1 MIRFYREGV
10 LKNIVPLILCISIVT
25 SCMYVYSKDFLAVLT
40 LITIIIQATVFSFYT
55 YISGKSMI
63 LRFISILGSFF
74 AIGALVSIAVKTGNN
89 QSTVDYFV
97 WFLSPQSLVE
107 FSPAYVAATF
117 IIINFFI
124 ASTVYYFSAVRYRI
138 SMTFLITLI
147 PFAVYRKETAQV
159 PMFFALLLL
168 VMYMALMIHC
178 RQINTKPRH
187 RMIIEKGY
195 KRSMMVFLAS
205 TAFLALVIPKPELD
219 IDNSWVD
226 TVFESQ
232 KFTDY
237 MLHRLGIVSETA
249 SSSLA
254 YTGNANVKLFEFVTN
269 EEPVNLK
276 SQTYSLYNFDKN
288 LWRTMESETTGVKL
302 SKTDAEI
309 LDPAKFYSAV
319 AKAAE
324 LDGEWAEKYGLEGID
339 PELKDSYVRAITLLT
354 TRVNSRFCYSPVL
367 AFSVSVVSSGRGDV
381 FRTDQ
386 GMLYSSDSNNPNY
399 SLRYYSDSSLREKN
413 LQTVV
418 NSVNNATFPMFISEL
433 LEILSDNGITE
444 YNEVISAYGTD
455 YINAMEYMNET
466 HTEMPESL
474 YNITEN
480 VTRKCNSDYEKALA
494 IESYFRL
501 NDFKYS
507 LTYKKP
513 DGYNMEYFLT
523 EGKTGLCSDYATA
536 MVLMAR
542 AAGIPARYAE
552 GLHLHDPYSQSTL
565 PAMSGSSGKLPA
577 LYISVTD
584 SDLHAFPELYISGY
598 GWKSFEPTQIDEVVS
613 EESSFDYRMSVVMG
627 VIALLIII
635 FILFFDRRIKPYFSE
650 KIFFHRL
657 KKASDE
663 KSVSM
668 IVSRI
673 RKKLGLAE
681 SMTSAETG
689 RYVLETFGTDMSSTV
704 ADHDAV
710 VYGGKN
716 IGEGSRAAALEVYNR
731 ITELMKEQK
740 KSAKKKGKK

>member
-10 LKNIVPLILCISIVT
+10 LRNIVPLILCISIVT
-25 SCMYVYSKDFLAVLT
+25 SCMYVYSRDYLALLT
-40 LITIIIQATVFSFYT
+40 LVTVIIQATVFSFYT
-55 YISGKSMI
+55 YIAGKSMI

-178 RQINTKPRH
+178 RQVNTKPRH
-187 RMIIEKGY
+187 RMIVEKGY
-195 KRSMMVFLAS
+195 KRSMVVFLAF

-232 KFTDY
+232 RFTEY
-237 MLHRLGIVSETA
+237 MLHRLGIVSETT

-254 YTGNANVKLFEFVTN
+254 YTGSANIRLFEFVTN
-269 EEPVNLK
+269 EEPINLK

-288 LWRTMESETTGVKL
+288 LWRTMENETTGEKL
-302 SKTDAEI
+302 SETDAEL

-324 LDGEWAEKYGLEGID
+324 LDSAWAEKYGLEGLA
-339 PELKDSYVRAITLLT
+339 PELKESYVRAVTLLT
-354 TRVNSRFCYSPVL
+354 TKVNSRFCYSPVL

-381 FRTDQ
+381 FRTEQ

-413 LQTVV
+413 LQKVV
-418 NSVNNATFPMFISEL
+418 NSVNNSTFPVFLSEL
-433 LEILSDNGITE
+433 LKILSDNGITE
-444 YNEVISAYGTD
+444 YNEVITAYSSD
-455 YINAMEYMNET
+455 YISAMEYSNET
-466 HTEMPESL
+466 ETEIPESV
-474 YNITEN
+474 YRITEN
-480 VTRKCNSDYEKALA
+480 VIRRCDSDYEKALA

-507 LTYKKP
+507 LTYRKP

-552 GLHLHDPYSQSTL
+552 GLHLHDPYSEATL
-565 PAMSGSSGKLPA
+565 PAMSGSSGKLPG

-598 GWKSFEPTQIDEVVS
+598 GWKSFEPTQIAEAV

-627 VIALLIII
+627 VIALLLII
-635 FILFFDRRIKPYFSE
+635 FVLFFDRRIKPYFSE

-673 RKKLGLAE
+673 RKKLGHAE

-689 RYVLETFGTDMSSTV
+689 KYVLDVYGTDMSATV
-704 ADHDAV
+704 ADHDAA
-710 VYGGKN
+710 VYGGKKV
-716 IGEGSRAAALEVYNR
+716 GEGSKEAALEVYSR
-731 ITELMKEQK
+731 LTELMKEQK
-740 KSAKKKGKK
+740 KSRNRKAEK

>member
-1 MIRFYREGV
+1 MIKFYKEGV
-10 LKNIVPLILCISIVT
+10 LKNIVPLILCVSIVT
-25 SCMYVYSKDFLAVLT
+25 SCMYVYSRDTLAL
-40 LITIIIQATVFSFYT
+40 LILLTIIIQATVFSFYT

-187 RMIIEKGY
+187 RMIVEKGY
-195 KRSMMVFLAS
+195 KRSMIVFLAF
-205 TAFLALVIPKPELD
+205 TAFLALVIPKPQLD

-232 KFTDY
+232 RFTEY

-288 LWRTMESETTGVKL
+288 LWRTMENETKGVKL
-302 SKTDAEI
+302 NTTDAEL

-324 LDGEWAEKYGLEGID
+324 LDSKWAEEYGLED
-339 PELKDSYVRAITLLT
+339 LAPELKESYVRAVTLLS

-367 AFSVSVVSSGRGDV
+367 AFSVSVVSAGRGDV
-381 FRTDQ
+381 FRTEQ

-413 LQTVV
+413 LQKIV
-418 NSVNNATFPMFISEL
+418 NSVNYNTFPKFLSEVL
-433 LEILSDNGITE
+433 RILSDNGITE
-444 YNEVISAYGTD
+444 YNEVISAYVDD
-455 YINAMEYMNET
+455 YLSAMEYFNET
-466 HTEMPESL
+466 ETEMPESL
-474 YNITEN
+474 YSITEN
-480 VTRKCNSDYEKALA
+480 VIRRCDSDYEKALA
-494 IESYFRL
+494 IESYFRT
-501 NDFKYS
+501 NDFRYS
-507 LTYKKP
+507 LTYRKP

-552 GLHLHDPYSQSTL
+552 GLHLHDPYSEATL
-565 PAMSGSSGKLPA
+565 PAMSGSSGNLPG

-598 GWKSFEPTQIDEVVS
+598 GWKSFEPTQLAETV

-627 VIALLIII
+627 VIALLLII
-635 FILFFDRRIKPYFSE
+635 FVLFFDRKIRPYFSE

-657 KKASDE
+657 KNASDE

-689 RYVLETFGTDMSSTV
+689 KYVLEVYGTDMSATV
-704 ADHDAV
+704 ADHDAA
-710 VYGGKN
+710 VYGGKKV
-716 IGEGSRAAALEVYNR
+716 GEGAKAAALEVYDR
-731 ITELMKEQK
+731 LTELMKEQK
-740 KSAKKKGKK
+740 KSRNRKAEK